1 MKTNEY
7 DVIVVGGGP
16 AGLQAALT
24 LGRMHRSVLL
34 LDSGSY
40 RNDPTGHLHNFVTR
54 DGTPPAEFRA
64 LAHRDLDEYATV
76 ERRSA
81 TAISVEPAGDNLLG
95 DGFTVTLGDG
105 SQALGRRVVLATG
118 VRDTLPEVPGLDG
131 LFGSVAAHCPFC
143 HGHEFAGGHVAV
155 LGDGPHV
162 SRVALMVAPIAERV
176 SVFSNGGAVDPVTS
190 DQLERAGIVVRT
202 DRVAGLT
209 PTGDGATVEFATG
222 PSEEVAGI
230 FISTVLTQSAPFAEQ
245 LGLAM
250 LPSGGVEVD
259 VMGRTS
265 VPGVYAAGDLAHVAA
280 LPMAMASVLT
290 AAAAGLVA
298 GATCVADLLAID
310 HAVPVP
316 AVSRVE

>member
-64 LAHRDLDEYATV
+64 LAHRELDGYATV

-81 TAISVEPAGDNLLG
+81 TAASVEPAGDNSLG
-95 DGFTVTLGDG
+95 DGFTVTLQDG

-118 VRDTLPEVPGLDG
+118 VRDTLPDVPGLG
-131 LFGSVAAHCPFC
+131 ELFGGVAAHCPFC

-162 SRVALMVAPIAERV
+162 SRIALMVLPIADRV
-176 SVFSNGGAVDPVTS
+176 SVLTGGATLDAPTVS
-190 DQLERAGIVVRT
+190 QLERAGIVVRT
-202 DRVAGLT
+202 DRVSGLS
-209 PTGDGATVEFATG
+209 PSGDGARVAFADG
-222 PSEEVAGI
+222 PAEEVAGI
-230 FISTVLTQSAPFAEQ
+230 FVSTVLTQSAPFAER

-250 LPSGGVEVD
+250 LPSGGIEVD

-280 LPMAMASVLT
+280 LPMAFASVLT

-310 HAVPVP
+310 HPMP
-316 AVSRVE
+316 ELSRVE

>member
-1 MKTNEY
+1 MKTNQY
-7 DVIVVGGGP
+7 DVVVIGGGP

-24 LGRMHRSVLL
+24 LGRMHREVLL
-34 LDSGSY
+34 LDSGHY

-64 LAHRDLDEYATV
+64 LAHRDLSAYATV

-81 TAISVEPAGDNLLG
+81 TAVSVEPAGDNALG
-95 DGFTVTLGDG
+95 DGFTVTLDDG
-105 SQALGRRVVLATG
+105 SQAIGRRVVLATG
-118 VRDTLPEVPGLDG
+118 VRDTLPEVPGVAE
-131 LFGSVAAHCPFC
+131 LFGEVVAHCPFC

-162 SRVALMVAPIAERV
+162 SRVALMVGPIAERV
-176 SVFSNGGAVDPVTS
+176 SVFSNGG
-190 DQLERAGIVVRT
+190 QLDAATLAQLDAAGVVVRT
-202 DRVAGLT
+202 DAVTGLSPSGT
-209 PTGDGATVEFATG
+209 GATVSFDRG
-222 PSEEVAGI
+222 PAEEVAGV
-230 FISTVLTQSAPFAEQ
+230 FVSTGLTQSAPFAEQ

-250 LPSGGVEVD
+250 LPSGGIEVD

-265 VPGVYAAGDLAHVAA
+265 VPGIYAAGDLAHVAA

-298 GATCVADLLAID
+298 GATCVADLLVID
-310 HAVPVP
+310 HP
-316 AVSRVE
+316 AAAPAA

>member
-81 TAISVEPAGDNLLG
+81 TVVSVEPAGDNSLG
-95 DGFTVTLGDG
+95 DGFTVTLQDG

-118 VRDTLPEVPGLDG
+118 VRDTLPDVPGLEE
-131 LFGSVAAHCPFC
+131 LFGGVAAHCPFC
-143 HGHEFAGGHVAV
+143 HGHEFSGGHVAV

-162 SRVALMVAPIAERV
+162 SRVALMVLPIADRV
-176 SVFSNGGAVDPVTS
+176 SVLTGGAALDAPTVS
-190 DQLERAGIVVRT
+190 QLERAGIAVRT
-202 DRVAGLT
+202 DRVSGLS
-209 PTGDGATVEFATG
+209 PSGDGARVGFADG
-222 PSEEVAGI
+222 PAEEVTGI
-230 FISTVLTQSAPFAEQ
+230 FVSTVLTQSAPFAEQ

-250 LPSGGVEVD
+250 LPSGGIEVD

-310 HAVPVP
+310 HAVAVP
-316 AVSRVE
+316 A

>member
-24 LGRMHRSVLL
+24 FGRMHRSVLL

-64 LAHRDLDEYATV
+64 LAHRELDGYATV

-81 TAISVEPAGDNLLG
+81 TAASVEPAGDNSLG
-95 DGFTVTLGDG
+95 DGFTVTLQDG

-118 VRDTLPEVPGLDG
+118 VRDTLPDVPGLG
-131 LFGSVAAHCPFC
+131 ELFGGVAAHCPFC

-162 SRVALMVAPIAERV
+162 SRIALMVLPIAERV
-176 SVFSNGGAVDPVTS
+176 SVLTDGATLDAPTVS
-190 DQLERAGIVVRT
+190 QLERSGIAVRT
-202 DRVAGLT
+202 DRVSGLS
-209 PTGDGATVEFATG
+209 PSGDGARVAFADG
-222 PSEEVAGI
+222 PAEEVAGI
-230 FISTVLTQSAPFAEQ
+230 FVSTVLTQSAPFAEQ

-250 LPSGGVEVD
+250 LPSGGIEVD

-265 VPGVYAAGDLAHVAA
+265 VPGIYAAGDLAHIAA
-280 LPMAMASVLT
+280 LPMAFASVLT

-310 HAVPVP
+310 HAVAVP
-316 AVSRVE
+316 A